1 MFFIA
6 LATEPIFSWNLGL
19 TKMIEMES
27 GLIFPFID
35 LIIAMK
41 NYLDYQFFL
50 S

>member
-1 MFFIA
+1 M
-6 LATEPIFSWNLGL
+6 FSWNLGL
-19 TKMIEMES
+19 TKMTEIEPRF
-27 GLIFPFID
+27 IFPFMD